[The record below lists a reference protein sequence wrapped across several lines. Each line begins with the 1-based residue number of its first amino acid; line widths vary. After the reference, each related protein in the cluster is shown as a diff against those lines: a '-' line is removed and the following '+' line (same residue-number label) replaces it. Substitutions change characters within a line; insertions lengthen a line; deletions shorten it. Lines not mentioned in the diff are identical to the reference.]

1 MKHKIL
7 FFDVDGTIT
16 SEIDGSISESTK
28 VAIKKLIQNGYHVV
42 AATGRPLSMC
52 HEIADLGIETFI
64 SANGAYVKHQ
74 NQCIHKI
81 VVPETIVQELIN
93 FSSEHQHPLAF
104 YSESYKIGE
113 VRNEQLLKV
122 LYDLFKLEAFPPT
135 IDKNYLG
142 ETYLLCIFV
151 NEENLQQYT
160 QQFPHLVFQRWHPMV
175 VNALHEEVSKS
186 VAIEKVLTYFGYT
199 KEQAVAFGDGEN
211 DIDMLELVDL
221 SIAMGNAKEHIQ
233 QKADYVT
240 TKSSEG
246 GIAKALERF
255 GFI

>member
-16 SEIDGSISESTK
+16 SEIDGSIPESTK
-28 VAIKKLIQNGYHVV
+28 IAIKQLIQNGYHVV

-52 HEIADLGIETFI
+52 KEIADLGFETFI
-64 SANGAYVKHQ
+64 TANGAYVKHQ
-74 NQCIHKI
+74 EQCIHKI
-81 VVPETIVQELIN
+81 VLPEPIVQEIIN
-93 FSSEHQHPLAF
+93 FSTEQQHPLAF

-113 VRNEQLLKV
+113 VRNEQLLEV
-122 LYDLFKLEAFPPT
+122 LYDLFKLETFPPM
-135 IDKNYLG
+135 IDRKNLG
-142 ETYLLCIFV
+142 ETYLLCLFV
-151 NEENLQQYT
+151 DEENLHLYT
-160 QQFPHLVFQRWHPMV
+160 NEFPHLEFQRWHPMV

-221 SIAMGNAKEHIQ
+221 SIVMGNAKNHIKQ
-233 QKADYVT
+233 LADYVT
-240 TKSSEG
+240 EKSSED

>member
-16 SEIDGSISESTK
+16 SEIDGIIPESTK
-28 VAIKKLIQNGYHVV
+28 EAIKQLIQNGYHVV

-52 HEIADLGIETFI
+52 GELAELGIETFI
-64 SANGAYVKHQ
+64 TANGAYVKHQ

-81 VVPETIVQELIN
+81 VLPEAIVQDIIN
-93 FSSEHQHPLAF
+93 FSSIHQHPLAF

-113 VRNEQLLKV
+113 VRHEQFLEV

-135 IDKNYLG
+135 VDKSNLG
-142 ETYLLCIFV
+142 ETYLLCLFV
-151 NEENLQQYT
+151 DEDNLQPYLE
-160 QQFPHLVFQRWHPMV
+160 QFPHLEFQRWHPMV
-175 VNALHEEVSKS
+175 VNALNEKVSKS

-211 DIDMLELVDL
+211 DIDMLELVDF
-221 SIAMGNAKEHIQ
+221 SVVMGNAKNHIKQ
-233 QKADYVT
+233 LADYVT
-240 TKSSEG
+240 DKSSED
-246 GIAKALERF
+246 GIAKALKKF
-255 GFI
+255 QFI

>member
-1 MKHKIL
+1 MKHKVL

-16 SEIDGSISESTK
+16 SEIDGTIPESTK
-28 VAIKKLIQNGYHVV
+28 IAIKQLIQNGYHVV

-52 HEIADLGIETFI
+52 GDIAELGIETFI
-64 SANGAYVKHQ
+64 TANGAYVKHQ
-74 NQCIHKI
+74 EQCIHKI
-81 VVPETIVQELIN
+81 VVPEKIVQAMIE
-93 FSSEHQHPLAF
+93 FSSMHGDPLAF
-104 YSESYKIGE
+104 YSEGYKIGE
-113 VRNEQLLKV
+113 VRNERLLEV
-122 LYDLFKLEAFPPT
+122 LHDLFKLESFPPT
-135 IDKNYLG
+135 IDKNNLD
-142 ETYLLCIFV
+142 ETYLLCLFV
-151 NEENLQQYT
+151 NEENLQRYT
-160 QQFPHLVFQRWHPMV
+160 KQFPHLDFQRWHPMV

-221 SIAMGNAKEHIQ
+221 SIVMGNAKEHI
-233 QKADYVT
+233 KLLADFVT
-240 TKSSEG
+240 DKSSEG

>member
-16 SEIDGSISESTK
+16 SEIDGSIPESTK
-28 VAIKKLIQNGYHVV
+28 VAIKQLIHNGYHVV

-52 HEIADLGIETFI
+52 QEIAELGIETFI
-64 SANGAYVKHQ
+64 TANGAYVKHQ
-74 NQCIHKI
+74 DQCIHKI
-81 VVPETIVQELIN
+81 VLPETIVQEIIN
-93 FSSEHQHPLAF
+93 FSSEQQHPLAF

-113 VRNEQLLKV
+113 VRNEQLLEV

-135 IDKNYLG
+135 IDKNSLD
-142 ETYLLCIFV
+142 ETFLLCVFV
-151 NEENLQQYT
+151 NEENLNLYRKE
-160 QQFPHLVFQRWHPMV
+160 FPHLEFQRWHPMV
-175 VNALHEEVSKS
+175 VNALHEDVSKS

-221 SIAMGNAKEHIQ
+221 SIAMGNAKEHTQHI
-233 QKADYVT
+233 ADYVT
-240 TKSSEG
+240 NKSSED
-246 GIAKALERF
+246 GIAKALKQF